1 VGDRRLTP
9 PRAVLFDLDGTLVD
23 SAPDIARAVNAG
35 FAPLGVP
42 PFTIADVIGMIGG
55 GASVAVKRAA
65 EKAGLALGPTEEA
78 AVLARFLETYEAV
91 SAEGRGLFD
100 GARDLL
106 SALSADGIGLGLVT
120 NKAERITDVAIRA
133 LGIAH
138 HFGVVHGASDRLA
151 KKPDPAMLL
160 AALDSLGVAPHE
172 AVMVGDGPADARAG
186 QAAGCR
192 VVLVDFGY
200 TSIPVHD
207 LGADAVISHL
217 SQLRGLWRS

>member
-1 VGDRRLTP
+1 
-9 PRAVLFDLDGTLVD
+9 VLFDLDGTLVD

-42 PFTIADVIGMIGG
+42 EFSVSDVIGMIGG
-55 GASVAVKRAA
+55 GASVAIRRAA
-65 EKAGLALGPTEEA
+65 EKSGLALSVSEEE

-91 SAEGRGLFD
+91 SAEGRGLFE
-100 GARDLL
+100 GASDLL
-106 SALSADGIGLGLVT
+106 TGLSGDGVGLGLVT
-120 NKAERITDVAIRA
+120 NKAERITAVAIRA

-160 AALDSLGVAPHE
+160 AALDTLGVSPSE
-172 AVMVGDGPADARAG
+172 AIMVGDSPADARAG

-200 TSIPVHD
+200 TSIPVRD

-217 SQLRGLWRS
+217 SELPRLWR